1 MASIGSWL
9 RGSMNDLSG
18 AVKRFVNQGFLDAV
32 LSASALISTADGM
45 VSPDEIQK
53 IYHVLYNTEALRA
66 FSQQQVRQTFD
77 RIIYRFQTNYA
88 VAQAEAFETIAR
100 IRNSRESAE
109 LVVRIAGIISNAD
122 GHMSQSELV
131 MLHQICKEL
140 YLDPNL
146 FNLPPVHGLGGYATP
161 GYGSV
166 QQAAQQHYAPPV
178 PPISQPNYAQPVPNY
193 APPPPPQ
200 PAYGGGYAQ
209 PTAGYAAP
217 VARPPMPSGG
227 VSLRKGENISLMK
240 NNPNLSQIMVGLG
253 WDKNYN
259 FGGEFDVDASAFML
273 DQTGRVASDQHFI
286 FYNQPTSPCGAVRY
300 GGDNRTG
307 AGAGDDELVGILL
320 PQVAPFVQKIVFA
333 VTIHEADM
341 RRQNFG
347 MIQNAYIRI
356 VNVANQQE
364 IVRYYLT
371 DYAQSET
378 AMIFG
383 ELYRHQMDWK
393 FRAIGQG
400 YSGGLRALAM
410 NYGVNV
416 S

>member
-1 MASIGSWL
+1 MVGLGGWL
-9 RGSMNDLSG
+9 RGSMHDLSS

-53 IYHVLYNTEALRA
+53 IYHVLYNTEALRV

-122 GHMSQSELV
+122 GQMSQSELI

-161 GYGSV
+161 QAQYG
-166 QQAAQQHYAPPV
+166 QQQHYAPPA
-178 PPISQPNYAQPVPNY
+178 PPPSY

-209 PTAGYAAP
+209 PTSGYAAP
-217 VARPPMPSGG
+217 VARPPVGGG

-286 FYNQPTSPCGAVRY
+286 FYNQPVSPCGAVRY

-307 AGAGDDELVGILL
+307 AGVGDDELVGILL

-383 ELYRHQMDWK
+383 ELYRHQIDWK

-416 S
+416 T